1 MDSPAPGV
9 KHPKA
14 KFPMCI
20 VCIWYHLKVLAGQ
33 TAKCM
38 TYHPGVTNISIPG
51 YYHPH
56 NTTPGQLGQMLRP
69 KPWYGSPCSDSP
81 EATWVQKSPMWLTPH
96 PSTAKG
102 ALQPRSA
109 GIAFPMLLGSDFCG
123 EESIHSTR
131 IFPPRFESNTAA
143 AQHLNWG

>member
-1 MDSPAPGV
+1 MGAEITHV
-9 KHPKA
+9 A
-14 KFPMCI
+14 
-20 VCIWYHLKVLAGQ
+20 
-33 TAKCM
+33 
-38 TYHPGVTNISIPG
+38 N
-51 YYHPH
+51 
-56 NTTPGQLGQMLRP
+56 
-69 KPWYGSPCSDSP
+69 
-81 EATWVQKSPMWLTPH
+81 PH